1 MLSDSDSRMFC
12 KKGKFKKI
20 VAILTIVIMT
30 AVLGGCNSLDD
41 AVAKA
46 KPLIPKGYDLVKVEQ
61 VSDNSGIVFYT
72 FEEEL
77 STGIFTKN
85 SFGWKW
91 TGSAVGKLVTYPDGL
106 QWRYADLGEDGT
118 QYSVYYGKITNKD
131 IVRVTVTTIDGEKVQ
146 GKIVNT
152 DQLRL
157 WYAFVSEPQV
167 PSVSADITGYSAE
180 GKVIYLFSQPKQ

>member
-1 MLSDSDSRMFC
+1 MLSDSDSRMFR

-118 QYSVYYGKITNKD
+118 QYSVYYGKITNKN
-131 IVRVTVTTIDGEKVQ
+131 IVRVTVTTIGGEKVQ

-157 WYAFVSEPQV
+157 WYAFVSKPQV